1 MPPDE
6 FIALAEHAGSVH
18 ALTRFVVDRA
28 LAENARW
35 RQAGLDLGIAVNLSA
50 MDLSDPAL
58 VESVEEAL
66 HRHRVPAKR
75 LILEVTESALMRDVD
90 DAVRVLRRLHG
101 IGANLAIDDFGTG
114 YSSLAQLKRLPVDEL
129 KIDKSFVVRL
139 ARGSDD
145 DVIVRST
152 IELGHNM
159 GLRVIAEGV
168 ESPEALALLRS
179 YGCDMAQGY
188 LFSRP
193 LGGDALVEWARAFRL
208 HGERTPLP
216 LAGEGQA

>member
-1 MPPDE
+1 M
-6 FIALAEHAGSVH
+6 
-18 ALTRFVVDRA
+18 
-28 LAENARW
+28 
-35 RQAGLDLGIAVNLSA
+35 
-50 MDLSDPAL
+50 
-58 VESVEEAL
+58 
-66 HRHRVPAKR
+66 
-75 LILEVTESALMRDVD
+75 
-90 DAVRVLRRLHG
+90 
-101 IGANLAIDDFGTG
+101 
-114 YSSLAQLKRLPVDEL
+114 PVDEL

-168 ESPEALALLRS
+168 EHAEALALLAG

-193 LGGDALVEWARAFRL
+193 MAGEALLEWARAYRL
-208 HGERTPLP
+208 KEPVILP
-216 LAGEGQA
+216 V